1 MNRGEDSISARGGPA
16 QAPESRFNEPLMVLT
31 ILEATVSPDRTAD
44 LEFAFRAAAGQ
55 VPPGLVRSH
64 LICATSDRTR
74 WRIETL
80 WQSRAA
86 LDAMRQTGATPAGVL
101 MFRAAGA
108 EPALSVFDVSATIEA
123 P

>member
-1 MNRGEDSISARGGPA
+1 
-16 QAPESRFNEPLMVLT
+16 MVLT
-31 ILEATVSPDRTAD
+31 ILEATVSPDRTTD
-44 LEFAFRAAAGQ
+44 LEAAFRTAANQ

-64 LICATSDRTR
+64 LLCAGTDRSR

-86 LDAMRQTGATPAGVL
+86 LDAMRRATATPAGVL

-108 EPALSVFDVSATIEA
+108 EPTLSLFDVSATIEA
-123 P
+123 PPA